1 MTPEERRTV
10 VITAAML
17 LLASVVRV
25 GWEARPRPPL
35 LPADT
40 SAYAGLLAETDSL
53 IAEEDRR
60 NTPLADGERID
71 PNRDSEVELAR
82 LPGVGPALAA
92 RIVAFRE
99 GEGPFQR
106 PEDLARVP
114 GIGEAT
120 VARLRELVDLTD
132 PPSPGPAGLGRGV
145 GGGGGPGGVSG
156 GGRLDLNRA
165 GTAELE
171 ALPGVGPALAARI
184 LEERRARGGFRTVD
198 ELLDVPGIGPVVL
211 ERLRPHLG
219 VW

>member
-10 VITAAML
+10 VITAAVL
-17 LLASVVRV
+17 LLASLVRV

-82 LPGVGPALAA
+82 LPGVGPALAS

-99 GEGPFQR
+99 GEGPFRR

-114 GIGEAT
+114 GIGDAT
-120 VARLRELVDLTD
+120 AARLRDLLDLTN
-132 PPSPGPAGLGRGV
+132 PPPLGPTEVGPAGGAGGR
-145 GGGGGPGGVSG
+145 PG

-165 GTAELE
+165 GAAELE
-171 ALPGVGPALAARI
+171 ALPGVGPVLAARI

-198 ELLDVPGIGPVVL
+198 ELMDVPGIGPVVI